1 MFNSKHYVPVLK
13 WKPAEQ
19 QALEKLD
26 AKERRLISPL
36 IQLVM
41 PTPKPPKKGER
52 EKTQDEKQKEVIES
66 FKVKIP
72 GVPKEILKVW
82 GKTPVFLD
90 LSSLI
95 YVPSLRIEGLNQ
107 ILKTGEELG
116 LFLIPV
122 INLSS
127 DPEFKRA
134 AIALAKKYGHGLCLR
149 LVCADLEDIEKLSK
163 EIESFLKTSVLTK
176 KDIDLLVDLKNTYEN
191 EDKYYKFGDASQKIP
206 DLSKWRT
213 FIFASGAFP
222 VDLTECEVGENYRMR
237 LDWNNWLSQ
246 INSKKLKRHPS
257 FADYTIQ
264 HPIYRE
270 SVRFFAPSASIRYT
284 LTDSWLILRGQ
295 KGKSAQ
301 YLANARLL
309 SQDQKFRRVFRG
321 SNFSFGDAY
330 IVEKGRDLNSK
341 KTGNPTSWLTAG
353 INHHLALTAYQIA
366 NLS

>member
-1 MFNSKHYVPVLK
+1 MFTSKHYVPVLK

-19 QALEKLD
+19 QALEKLSS
-26 AKERRLISPL
+26 KEKGLISPL

-52 EKTQDEKQKEVIES
+52 EKTQDEQLEEIISS
-66 FKVKIP
+66 FKTKIP
-72 GVPKEILKVW
+72 KVPEEILKAW

-90 LSSLI
+90 FSLI
-95 YVPSLRIEGLNQ
+95 YTPALRIEGLNQ
-107 ILKTGEELG
+107 IMTIGESLG

-127 DPEFKRA
+127 DQEIKRVA
-134 AIALAKKYGHGLCLR
+134 SLLAKKHGHGLCLR
-149 LVCADLEDIEKLSK
+149 LVCADLEDIGKLSK
-163 EIESFLKTSVLTK
+163 EIMDFLRTSALTE
-176 KDIDLLVDLKNTYEN
+176 KDIDLLVDLKDTYEN
-191 EDKYYKFGDASQKIP
+191 KDKYSKFGDASQNIP
-206 DLSKWRT
+206 NLSKWRT

-222 VDLTECEVGENYRMR
+222 VDLTDCEVGENYRER

-246 INSKKLKRHPS
+246 IHSKTLKRRPS

-284 LTDSWLILRGQ
+284 ITDRWLILRGQ

-301 YLANARLL
+301 YLANAQLL
-309 SQDQKFRRVFRG
+309 SQDQKFSKVFRG
-321 SNFSFGDAY
+321 ANFSFGDAY
-330 IVEKGRDLNSK
+330 ILEKGKDLKSK
-341 KTGNPTSWLTAG
+341 KTGNATNWLTAG
-353 INHHLALTAYQIA
+353 INHHLALTAHQIA